1 MVMVGSSCH
10 IGQHG
15 HAVFPSEQKAPWD
28 GMALDPCLYLFY
40 KNTWINGMTTN
51 QNPQLT
57 GHFFQHIILWS
68 KKQMRGS
75 RQWKRDL
82 KKSNHIL
89 SNARWVA
96 KCGSTSGFSGVVVD
110 L

>member
-1 MVMVGSSCH
+1 
-10 IGQHG
+10 
-15 HAVFPSEQKAPWD
+15 
-28 GMALDPCLYLFY
+28 
-40 KNTWINGMTTN
+40 
-51 QNPQLT
+51 
-57 GHFFQHIILWS
+57 
-68 KKQMRGS
+68 MRGS